1 MFNTNNFNCMP
12 LFIKERYLRLKSLS
26 SLSGK
31 ILPQKNI
38 SSHGREPLQKLKLP
52 LKLYNTEPSRR
63 IRDLVS
69 HLFLSSS
76 KPPSGPG
83 LI

>member
-1 MFNTNNFNCMP
+1 MFNTKNFNCMP

-38 SSHGREPLQKLKLP
+38 SSHGHEPLQKLKLRP
-52 LKLYNTEPSRR
+52 QALQHRTIKANSCSCKSLILKLFQAP
-63 IRDLVS
+63 
-69 HLFLSSS
+69 F
-76 KPPSGPG
+76 G
-83 LI
+83 